1 MGMTVDEALAHAKEP
16 AVFMASAD
24 IEETDLECMR
34 ALAAEVERLR
44 DIVRRQNEE
53 IERLQKVV
61 ADQALTIGTL
71 KDELAGIRA
80 EHDRLY
86 PHGVNFVGHGTL
98 YGTEE
103 TCKLVGG
110 WIEQLLEARQQL
122 KRFTD
127 REPLIDAIK
136 SATIEQLPKAVCDL
150 EVWEQEHP
158 V

>member
-34 ALAAEVERLR
+34 VPAA
-44 DIVRRQNEE
+44 E

-71 KDELAGIRA
+71 RDTNAKLGEEIDELR
-80 EHDRLY
+80 
-86 PHGVNFVGHGTL
+86 
-98 YGTEE
+98 EE
-103 TCKLVGG
+103 LSDTGADEDWCREGQH
-110 WIEQLLEARQQL
+110 EL

-127 REPLIDAIK
+127 REPKIDAIK
-136 SATIEQLPKAVCDL
+136 QATIENLPKAVCEL
-150 EVWEQEHP
+150 EAWEQEHP